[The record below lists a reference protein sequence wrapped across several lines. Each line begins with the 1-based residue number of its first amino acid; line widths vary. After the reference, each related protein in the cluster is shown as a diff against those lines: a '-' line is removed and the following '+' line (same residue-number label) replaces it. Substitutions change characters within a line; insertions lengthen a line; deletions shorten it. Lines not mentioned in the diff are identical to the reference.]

1 MEINKYKS
9 AVFDFL
15 QQFKQTN
22 EDQIIN
28 LRNIPNG
35 NYCFNNETDYKKF
48 LNLYIDA
55 IKNGVNDMSLIEQQN
70 NDAPIIIDIDL
81 EILKYESNNKYFG
94 KRLYN
99 DELIK
104 NLCKKYVEVFNN
116 IFEDIKPVEFIIF
129 EKDNYIEDDK
139 RINDGFHIICKDI
152 ITTGKI
158 RHLIRRKVVELCE
171 DDELFDGYSKSTDKI
186 IDRSIVSSNGWLLYG
201 SKKPDVNYSY
211 KLSYFLSSS
220 NLDIKYYYSSKL
232 NICKD
237 GDHVKEI
244 DNAERIKQLSL
255 QFIKNIPKLKVKKEY
270 KTDCIDEFD
279 KINDEYNE
287 DFTNNYDKNES
298 IKDRNKRLKD
308 CIEKPEY
315 LTDEIFDDI
324 LSHFPDEF
332 FGDYNHWIN
341 LVSFTKT
348 YDLDYN
354 ILDKH
359 SQRGKKYINKNG
371 RSCYN
376 SNENLK
382 LFRCNTF
389 KINNRYLLNRLKE
402 FDNEYYKVCLN
413 KFFPRKK
420 DIIKQKKI
428 DRIVKKMEKLN
439 IPTEDIEIFKRQKE
453 QIDKN
458 KDETNHIED
467 DNIDTYE
474 IPRTYT
480 VGNEEEAGTI
490 IFNLM
495 KNDIKCCKL
504 ADYTAY
510 YYKDNNIWINDEKLI
525 KNRIIRKIATTN
537 FIKETIGED
546 KNGEEKIKYD
556 INFGKN
562 YTQCENIFKFV
573 KTLIDYNNIDDEFYN
588 KLHET
593 TKYKLVFND
602 GVLDI
607 KNNNFFT
614 WDNEEYF
621 SKNPIYSIYKINRNF
636 KDDYDKYINNDDET
650 LKNIEYLENLIKSI
664 VDNQYEKLLQFLSR
678 SAFGFVED
686 KDWSV
691 FMGNRNCGKGVL
703 CELIQNSLN
712 NYVDTVN
719 ANSLLMER
727 ETSNDLRK
735 LEFAIS
741 FEFKRLMLTNEM
753 NFDNSNKN
761 LKINGVLLKSLFSG
775 GDMLK
780 GRKIFKSEMTFY
792 IQSKMMILCNDLPP
806 ISTKDALETMVQ
818 FTATN
823 QYKSKDEIDEIKK
836 IIEDRYNDK
845 DDIFYKNDL
854 YKNDINKYKLANPN
868 IKNEIKQNINNC
880 KNTFILLLIKYFC
893 KDKIKI
899 INSNND
905 DDNDDSIKN
914 YIYTYLDFNKD
925 DKKCK
930 IKNSDL
936 KTLADNIGCSLK
948 KFKLELYGLGAEDY
962 RTASEKGLKNFKT
975 NEKYNEKFK
984 NQTINDLDC

>member
-15 QQFKQTN
+15 QQFRQINEEQTV
-22 EDQIIN
+22 N
-28 LRNIPNG
+28 LRHISG
-35 NYCFNNETDYKKF
+35 CNYCIDNENDYKKF

-55 IKNGVNDMSLIEQQN
+55 IKNGVNDMSFIEQQN
-70 NDAPIIIDIDL
+70 RDTPIIIDIDL
-81 EILKYESNNKYFG
+81 EILKYESNKKYFG

-116 IFEDIKPVEFIIF
+116 IFEDIKNVEFIIF
-129 EKDNYIEDDK
+129 EKDNYIENNEK
-139 RINDGFHIICKDI
+139 ITDGFHVICKDI
-152 ITTGKI
+152 ITNGKI
-158 RHLIRRKVVELCE
+158 RHLIRRKVVELCD

-201 SKKPDVNYSY
+201 SKKPNVNYSY
-211 KLSYFLSSS
+211 KLSYFLNSS

-237 GDHVKEI
+237 GEHVKEI
-244 DNAERIKQLSL
+244 DNTERIKQLSL
-255 QFIKNIPKLKVKKEY
+255 QFIKDIPKLKVKKEY
-270 KTDCIDEFD
+270 KTECIDDFD

-324 LSHFPDEF
+324 LSHFPDEYF
-332 FGDYNHWIN
+332 SDYNDWIN

-359 SQRGKKYINKNG
+359 SQRGKKYINKDG

-376 SNENLK
+376 PTENLK
-382 LFRCNTF
+382 LFKSNSF

-413 KFFPRKK
+413 KFFFNNDKK
-420 DIIKQKKI
+420 KLKQKEKLEKSLEI
-428 DRIVKKMEKLN
+428 MENKLN
-439 IPTEDIEIFKRQKE
+439 IPKETIEEYKKRTTEL
-453 QIDKN
+453 IDN
-458 KDETNHIED
+458 NFENNLSKDTLF
-467 DNIDTYE
+467 
-474 IPRTYT
+474 T
-480 VGNEEEAGTI
+480 VKTEEEAGNI
-490 IFNLM
+490 IYNLM

-504 ADYTAY
+504 ADYMAY

-525 KNRIIRKIATTN
+525 KNKIIRKIATTN
-537 FIKETIGED
+537 IIKENLKGEID
-546 KNGEEKIKYD
+546 PF
-556 INFGKN
+556 FGKN

-573 KTLIDYNNIDDEFYN
+573 KTLIDENNIDNDFYN

-621 SKNPIYSIYKINRNF
+621 NKNPIYSIYKINRNF
-636 KDDYDKYINNDDET
+636 KDDYNKYINNDDET
-650 LKNIEYLENLIKSI
+650 LKNIEYLETLIKSI
-664 VDNQYEKLLQFLSR
+664 VDNQSEKLLQFLSR
-678 SAFGFVED
+678 ASFGFVED
-686 KDWSV
+686 KDWSI
-691 FMGNRNCGKGVL
+691 FIGNRNCGKGVL
-703 CELIQNSLN
+703 CELIQNSLKD
-712 NYVDTVN
+712 YVDTVN

-735 LEFAIS
+735 LEFAIP

-806 ISTKDALETMVQ
+806 ISTKDATETMIQ

-823 QYKSKDEIDEIKK
+823 QYKSKDEIDEIKRN
-836 IIEDRYNDK
+836 IETRYNDK

-854 YKNDINKYKLANPN
+854 YKNDINKYKLANPE

-880 KNTFILLLIKYFC
+880 KNTFILLLLKYFC

-899 INSNND
+899 VNINND
-905 DDNDDSIKN
+905 DDNDDSIKT

-925 DKKCK
+925 DKKYK

-936 KTLADNIGCSLK
+936 KTLSDNIGCSLK
-948 KFKLELYGLGAEDY
+948 KLKIELYGLGAEDY

-975 NEKYNEKFK
+975 NDKYNEKFK